1 MAKITTLKE
10 FESIFPKLAEDIL
23 DHAKQYKLPEEFVK
37 WFKAVGTPRIILQ
50 HQADENVLS
59 PCMPTRSVENATVEC
74 PFQTQSLCSSKLLS
88 PKNNT
93 FKPQH

>member
-37 WFKAVGTPRIILQ
+37 WFKAVRTLRITLQ
-50 HQADENVLS
+50 HQADQIYLVHVCEHSRWKMQSWNV
-59 PCMPTRSVENATVEC
+59 RSRLRVYA
-74 PFQTQSLCSSKLLS
+74 S
-88 PKNNT
+88 
-93 FKPQH
+93 